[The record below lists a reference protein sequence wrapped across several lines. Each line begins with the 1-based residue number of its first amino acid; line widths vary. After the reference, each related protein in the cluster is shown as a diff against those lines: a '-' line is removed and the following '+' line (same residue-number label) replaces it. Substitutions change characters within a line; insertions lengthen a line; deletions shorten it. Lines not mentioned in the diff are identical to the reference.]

1 MTTYDG
7 SAVSNTVIAHKKP
20 ITLQQGRA
28 LRDNPIAISE
38 GAPSAPRI
46 AIRALTPLYLG
57 GSNGSGSGY
66 SFTLTGTENLGV
78 IDGQIDWTLGPGD
91 QIVFQASTNG
101 GSTWGSQQTM
111 FASSTSGAGRR
122 FMLNLVTGAWRVHPS
137 SSGTFTIP
145 SGCNAI
151 RIKPD
156 AGAGGSTVLA
166 IMAWAAG
173 GIID

>member
-46 AIRALTPLYLG
+46 AHRAITPLYLG

-66 SFTLTGTENLGV
+66 SFALTGTQNLGM
-78 IDGQIDWTLGPGD
+78 IDGQIDWVVASGD
-91 QIVFQASTNG
+91 QIVFQASTDG
-101 GSTWGSQQTM
+101 GSTWGAQQNIIT
-111 FASSTSGAGRR
+111 TTGGGSGRM
-122 FMLNLVTGAWRVHPS
+122 MLNLVTGAWRITPNL
-137 SSGTFTIP
+137 SGTLTIP

-156 AGAGGSTVLA
+156 SGASGSTTLA
-166 IMAWAAG
+166 VMAWAAG